1 MKIMLV
7 TDAWRPQVNGVV
19 RTYENVISHI
29 ERNGTHKFEIIE
41 PSLFATAPLPAY
53 PEVKMVLQPWKVGGM
68 LKDAAFD
75 AIHIATEGPLGVAA
89 RIWCNRKKIP
99 YTTAYHTRF
108 PEYFHEY
115 HGVPTRIGYRYIDWF
130 HKKSERIFVPT
141 ETMKNELQKNNIKPE
156 KIIWP
161 RGVNKSIFNPQRRRA
176 FAEYERPI
184 WLYAGRVSVEKSIED
199 FLKLPAA
206 GTKIVVGDGPSKATL
221 QSKYPNVVFTGYK
234 YAEEL
239 AEYYASA
246 DVFVFPSKTDT
257 FGVVILEA
265 MSCGTPVIAY
275 DVTGPRDILTSGV
288 SGYCS
293 EKLSELCEPAL
304 LLDRQA
310 VYDDSTQWTWER
322 VAEIFLDNIVLHPGT
337 RDLRSMDE

>member
-41 PSLFATAPLPAY
+41 PSLFATATLPAY

-115 HGVPTRIGYRYIDWF
+115 HGIRSLGRYSWGG
-130 HKKSERIFVPT
+130 HLH
-141 ETMKNELQKNNIKPE
+141 N
-156 KIIWP
+156 
-161 RGVNKSIFNPQRRRA
+161 
-176 FAEYERPI
+176 
-184 WLYAGRVSVEKSIED
+184 
-199 FLKLPAA
+199 
-206 GTKIVVGDGPSKATL
+206 
-221 QSKYPNVVFTGYK
+221 
-234 YAEEL
+234 
-239 AEYYASA
+239 
-246 DVFVFPSKTDT
+246 
-257 FGVVILEA
+257 
-265 MSCGTPVIAY
+265 
-275 DVTGPRDILTSGV
+275 VTGRLAWNTSNFD
-288 SGYCS
+288 CLNNL
-293 EKLSELCEPAL
+293 E
-304 LLDRQA
+304 
-310 VYDDSTQWTWER
+310 
-322 VAEIFLDNIVLHPGT
+322 
-337 RDLRSMDE
+337 